1 MKKLLAM
8 LVISGVSFSLVACGS
23 ATGPEAEVKEFFKE
37 LKSGT
42 LVEETLAL
50 TPELQAQADEIKKE
64 YANELKEIEKL
75 VKNIT
80 KKIDGNIAK
89 TTIDG
94 ESATVTVNIKAIDY
108 MPIVLE
114 ITKDIFTEGLGLGLE
129 AVFNNQ
135 GEDQAQMEKKA
146 NDLAFNIL
154 KENLSEA
161 EVKTV
166 DKTYEVKL
174 KKNGEEWEILNEE
187 ELMFECMNLNFDF
200 LDALESQSDGT
211 M

>member
-8 LVISGVSFSLVACGS
+8 LIISGVSFSLVACGGT
-23 ATGPEAEVKEFFKE
+23 TGPEGEVKEFFKE

-42 LVEETLAL
+42 LVQETLDL
-50 TPELQAQADEIKKE
+50 TPELQTQVDGMKKE
-64 YANELKEIEKL
+64 YAAELKEVKNL
-75 VKNIT
+75 MKNIT
-80 KKIDGNIAK
+80 NKIDGDIAK
-89 TTIDG
+89 TTVDG

-129 AVFNNQ
+129 TVFNNQ
-135 GEDQAQMEKKA
+135 GGNEAEMEKKA

-166 DKTYEVKL
+166 DRTYDVKL

-187 ELMFECMNLNFDF
+187 ELIFECMNLNFDF
-200 LDALESQSDGT
+200 LDALESQSDGA

>member
-8 LVISGVSFSLVACGS
+8 LIISGVSFSLVACGGS
-23 ATGPEAEVKEFFKE
+23 KGPEAEVKEFFKE

-50 TPELQAQADEIKKE
+50 NPELQAQADELKKE
-64 YANELKEIEKL
+64 YASEIKEIEKL

-80 KKIDGNIAK
+80 KKIDGDIAN
-89 TTIDG
+89 TTVDG

-108 MPIVLE
+108 MPIILE

-200 LDALESQSDGT
+200 LDALESQSDGA